1 MALDD
6 SAGGL
11 GGALGK
17 AFQGFA
23 AGYTGVPI
31 SETEGRAEDRRY
43 RRQQQQFNLEN
54 LKVQQDIAKEKL
66 KEVTNLQDNKRLQ
79 ASALDMRKAAV
90 MFEMGQ
96 VQPMVSLLSNRV
108 NEIKRQGGNPEHTE
122 GLLNLARSGDP
133 KTVEALSAAEMSHVA
148 SGLLPPRNKAQ
159 MELVQRMGMAGSP
172 EIKEYMRAEGG
183 GVVGLTKTGK
193 AIDVDL
199 PEGVKIAEKKDPF
212 AEELGALRLQTQQ
225 LQKSLLEGKVS
236 RMEAD
241 KQQGEIDRKAKAAEK
256 VGALSSAIDTIDTML
271 KGEGLE
277 SATGLSGIITTLIPG
292 SEASDFSSQLESLKS
307 NIFLENVSKMKGMG
321 ALSEAEGRK
330 IAAATKALD
339 IEMSPKLLRKNIK
352 IIRDTFAKGLKKAE
366 RMQSAGKLEDYSDD
380 TGAAADLSQ
389 YTTEQLQSMLQ
400 QAQ

>member
-1 MALDD
+1 
-6 SAGGL
+6 
-11 GGALGK
+11 
-17 AFQGFA
+17 
-23 AGYTGVPI
+23 
-31 SETEGRAEDRRY
+31 
-43 RRQQQQFNLEN
+43 
-54 LKVQQDIAKEKL
+54 
-66 KEVTNLQDNKRLQ
+66 
-79 ASALDMRKAAV
+79 

-159 MELVQRMGMAGSP
+159 MELVQRMGMAGPP

-307 NIFLENVSKMKGMG
+307 NIFLDNVSKMKGMG

-366 RMQSAGKLEDYSDD
+366 RMQGAGKLEDYSDD